1 MNVTATD
8 VPTQNAHLLATDT
21 AVGASAW
28 RTVFRLT
35 AVLVVAFLTWSARHS
50 LTVDGL
56 SYLDIANAYWRRD
69 WSTAINAYWSPLYS
83 WSLGLGLWILKPSSY
98 WEFTAIQVVN
108 FIIAIAALFCFEF
121 FWQQQGN
128 FQLNRLAHGQFTAL
142 PHWAW
147 QALGYTLFIWTIA
160 RATIVSAVTPDLLVA
175 AFIFL
180 AAGIIVRI
188 RAGRDSFGTFA
199 LLGLV
204 LGLAYLAK
212 AAMFVL
218 AFIFLGTSLFA
229 AGNLRKSIPKAI
241 AAFAVFV
248 MICAPFVFYISK
260 SKGRFTIGDTAK
272 INYAWGVNQS
282 APFFNWQ
289 AGDPSA
295 GTPRHSTR
303 KLSTSPSLYEFAT
316 PIGGTYPPHYDPSYW
331 NDGLTPR
338 INVKQQ
344 LRALVTSAYSFY
356 SDFFVP
362 QSGLIAA
369 AAIAL
374 LLGGSLPIILR
385 RLSHQWPVWFPGFA
399 AISMYALVTLE
410 HRYVGPFVLLIW
422 AGVLAAIRLPNSR
435 ELKRL
440 LTYVTLAGVLTLSLS
455 IIEQIG
461 TRLYEWKDRAT
472 PRQWRIAND
481 LTTFGIQPGARIV
494 TIGSAY
500 HAYWAHLAKLKVI
513 AEVPS
518 GDVESF
524 WAAAPGTRSELYL
537 ICSRI
542 GAKAI
547 VAPELPNG
555 SSQVTWQRIGES
567 GFYVHVLSESEPA
580 GGIRP

>member
-1 MNVTATD
+1 
-8 VPTQNAHLLATDT
+8 
-21 AVGASAW
+21 
-28 RTVFRLT
+28 
-35 AVLVVAFLTWSARHS
+35 VLGF
-50 LTVDGL
+50 
-56 SYLDIANAYWRRD
+56 
-69 WSTAINAYWSPLYS
+69 
-83 WSLGLGLWILKPSSY
+83 GLWILKPSSY
-98 WEFTAIQVVN
+98 WEFPAIQFVN
-108 FIIAIAALFCFEF
+108 FVIAIAALFSFEF
-121 FWQQQGN
+121 FWRQQGK
-128 FQLNRLAHGQFTAL
+128 FQLNRLEDRQLAGL

-188 RAGRDSFGTFA
+188 RAGRDSFGAFA

-212 AAMFVL
+212 GAMFVL

-229 AGNLRKSIPKAI
+229 TGDRRKAIPKAI
-241 AAFAVFV
+241 TAFLVFA
-248 MICAPFVFYISK
+248 MICAPFVFCISK
-260 SKGRFTIGDTAK
+260 SKGHFTIGDTAK

-289 AGDPSA
+289 AGDPTA

-303 KLSTSPSLYEFAT
+303 KLSSSPALYEFAT
-316 PIGGTYPPHYDPSYW
+316 SIGGTYPPHYDPSYW

-344 LRALVTSAYSFY
+344 LRALVTSAYAFY

-374 LLGGSLPIILR
+374 LLGGSLPIILGR
-385 RLSHQWPVWFPGFA
+385 VSRQWPVWLPGLA
-399 AISMYALVTLE
+399 AIGMYALVTLE

-422 AGVLAAIRLPNSR
+422 AGILAAIRLPNSR
-435 ELKRL
+435 ESKKL
-440 LTYVTLAGVLTLSLS
+440 LTYITLAGILTLSLS
-455 IIEQIG
+455 VVEQIG
-461 TRLYEWKDRAT
+461 IRLYEWKDRST

-481 LTTFGIQPGARIV
+481 LSNFGIQPGARIV

-513 AEVPS
+513 AEIPS
-518 GDVESF
+518 SDVESF
-524 WAAAPGTRSELYL
+524 WAAEPSTRSELYAT
-537 ICSRI
+537 CARI

-547 VAPELPNG
+547 VAPELPKG
-555 SSQVTWQRIGES
+555 SSQPTWQRIGES
-567 GFYVHVLSESEPA
+567 GFYVHVVGESEPA
-580 GGIRP
+580 AVIKP

>member
-1 MNVTATD
+1 VNATATD
-8 VPTQNAHLLATDT
+8 TPTQDANLSATDT

-28 RTVFRLT
+28 RTIFRLT
-35 AVLVVAFLTWSARHS
+35 AVVVAAFLTFSARHS

-83 WSLGLGLWILKPSSY
+83 WLLGLGLWILKPSSY
-98 WEFTAIQVVN
+98 WEFPAIQFIN
-108 FIIAIAALFCFEF
+108 FAIAIAALFSFEF
-121 FWQQQGN
+121 FWRQQVK
-128 FQLNRLAHGQFTAL
+128 FQSQRLGDGQFTAL

-229 AGNLRKSIPKAI
+229 AGDRRKAIPKAI
-241 AAFAVFV
+241 AAFVVFV
-248 MICAPFVFYISK
+248 MICAPFVFCISK

-289 AGDPSA
+289 AGDLSA

-303 KLSTSPSLYEFAT
+303 KLSSSPALYEFAT

-369 AAIAL
+369 TAIAL
-374 LLGGSLPIILR
+374 FLSGNLLMIIG
-385 RLSHQWPVWFPGFA
+385 RLSEQWPVWFPGFA
-399 AISMYALVTLE
+399 AIGMYALVTLE
-410 HRYVGPFVLLIW
+410 HRYVGPFVVLIW

-435 ELKRL
+435 ESKRL

-455 IIEQIG
+455 VIEQIG

-481 LTTFGIQPGARIV
+481 LSNFGIQPGMRIV

-524 WAAAPGTRSELYL
+524 WAASAETRSELYG

-555 SSQVTWQRIGES
+555 PSQPTWQRIGES
-567 GFYVHVLSESEPA
+567 GFYVHTLPESETSTTT
-580 GGIRP
+580 RP